1 MPALH
6 QLHSTV
12 PVSTYCLL
20 SCTEKSGSIH
30 FIYKYTEDTLIRS
43 FKPSLRQAEQSQ
55 LSLRLIS
62 YKML

>member
-1 MPALH
+1 MDEHCLDPARPL
-6 QLHSTV
+6 T
-12 PVSTYCLL
+12 TI
-20 SCTEKSGSIH
+20 GSIH